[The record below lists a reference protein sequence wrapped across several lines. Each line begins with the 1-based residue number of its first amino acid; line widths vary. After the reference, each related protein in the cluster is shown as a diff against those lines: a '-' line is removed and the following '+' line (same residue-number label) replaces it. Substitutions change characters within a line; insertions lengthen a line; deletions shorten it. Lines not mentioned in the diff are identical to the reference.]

1 MNILKANY
9 VDLNKMRKFR
19 KIFSD
24 VSERDLEE
32 GRVAADQSDARIKEE
47 NQ

>member
-24 VSERDLEE
+24 VSEKDLEE
-32 GRVAADQSDARIKEE
+32 VRAAAELSDARIKEE
-47 NQ
+47 N